1 MGHYVAMLV
10 IDLEYYINYFV
21 AADIIA
27 ELPIIE
33 LTAIIIR
40 SFETVTGAKQMVFH
54 KDEHF
59 TLQFVAKNSAK
70 AIKLLCYQQVHV

>member
-40 SFETVTGAKQMVFH
+40 SFETVTGAK
-54 KDEHF
+54 
-59 TLQFVAKNSAK
+59 
-70 AIKLLCYQQVHV
+70 